1 MAYIV
6 ASATEPDAKF
16 ETYVE
21 ACGLAKSMR
30 NFGVES
36 VIIDAD
42 APWAYWD
49 VWKTG
54 MTRSHV
60 VSARCADEALIVARS
75 ITHDKELDSVQ
86 RRELLQIEV
95 TKPNGTI
102 EVIDALGVFRARMY
116 MKDYE
121 ERGCKVRML

>member
-21 ACGLAKSMR
+21 ACGWAQSMR

-42 APWAYWD
+42 APLAYWD

-54 MTRSHV
+54 MTRPHV
-60 VSARCADEALIVARS
+60 VSARSADEALIVARS

-86 RRELLQIEV
+86 RRELLEIE
-95 TKPNGTI
+95 
-102 EVIDALGVFRARMY
+102 DAR
-116 MKDYE
+116 
-121 ERGCKVRML
+121 